1 MRPLTLSNN
10 FCEKVARIS
19 LRLRDASRAQ
29 GSREL
34 GFRLAVGLDGSKD
47 RIQIHIVRGGASHG
61 VGHGIPT

>member
-34 GFRLAVGLDGSKD
+34 GFRLAVGLDVSFAAVLPTASVTAFRRDVTFIAGS
-47 RIQIHIVRGGASHG
+47 
-61 VGHGIPT
+61 